1 MISRRY
7 LLMLG
12 RQGGETLAI
21 VLLALLVRYLYVQG
35 TLSSGAACWIIVVLA
50 LGKAIWFVTEN
61 LYQLLQAAAANMPYH
76 KFMVLMM
83 VNTAQIILS
92 FALDY
97 WVLQTAYP
105 NSLGGINPDFTQ
117 PELMFECLYYSV
129 LDFSFFGY
137 GDITPQT
144 IPAKL
149 VTMMEVVLAFFTMIF
164 VLSDFISLKESLRAQ
179 AGQK

>member
-1 MISRRY
+1 MKLEAHRFIHA
-7 LLMLG
+7 LV
-12 RQGGETLAI
+12 RQGGEIL
-21 VLLALLVRYLYVQG
+21 
-35 TLSSGAACWIIVVLA
+35 IIVVLA
-50 LGKAIWFVTEN
+50 LLVRFLSTWGILGANAACWIVVALAAAKAVWFVMEN
-61 LYQLLQAAAANMPYH
+61 LYQLLQAVASNMPYH

-83 VNTAQIILS
+83 VNTAQVMMS

-97 WVLQTAYP
+97 WVLQTANP
-105 NSLGGINPDFTQ
+105 ESLGGIDPAFTQ
-117 PELMFECLYYSV
+117 AELMFECLYYSV

-164 VLSDFISLKESLRAQ
+164 LLSDFVSLKESLA
-179 AGQK
+179 KSK